1 MILGKVLG
9 AVVLSKMDQNL
20 KGKKLLIIQPL
31 NEDNEPDGK
40 PIIAID
46 LMGAGFGETILMVK
60 GKEAASSFT
69 EPHPPTDYGVNA

>member
-46 LMGAGFGETILMVK
+46 LMGAGFGET
-60 GKEAASSFT
+60 
-69 EPHPPTDYGVNA
+69 Y